1 MQAEENRNDQQGQQ
15 SQVQQQFFEYVKKI
29 NKLDNNYEQ
38 MREIITDLNQAI
50 GIDRNLTDE
59 MVTQIWNLDLRSAEE
74 IRSLL
79 KINNSKRVDAISED
93 TLERIAQLLCDK
105 YNRE

>member
-1 MQAEENRNDQQGQQ
+1 M
-15 SQVQQQFFEYVKKI
+15 QQQFFEYVKKI

>member
-1 MQAEENRNDQQGQQ
+1 
-15 SQVQQQFFEYVKKI
+15 VQQQFFEYVKKI